1 MCTIKLFY
9 KKTVNKSE
17 YKRTFNEELSH
28 QENVRN

>member
-1 MCTIKLFY
+1 MCTLKLFH
-9 KKTVNKSE
+9 KTVDESE

>member
-1 MCTIKLFY
+1 MCTLNYFI
-9 KKTVNKSE
+9 KTVDESE